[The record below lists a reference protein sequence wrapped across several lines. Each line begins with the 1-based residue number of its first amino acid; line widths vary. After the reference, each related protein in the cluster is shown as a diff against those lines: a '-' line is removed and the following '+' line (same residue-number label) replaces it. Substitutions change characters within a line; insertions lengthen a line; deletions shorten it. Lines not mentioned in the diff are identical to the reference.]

1 MNTMKWFNN
10 RYRYPRIL
18 LAVLMTSA
26 VVSMTACQGS
36 KQAGSSQNMETTAAA
51 ESVSMAEIEE
61 TLAEKKT
68 EESEGCGILRGTV
81 IDGSDYSESITIR
94 TDNGNDYNIFTT
106 SVPLEEI
113 TTIKPGQ
120 KIAIAYSGTVE
131 GEDLQG
137 VQLVVTLNPQVQY
150 EIKTATGVTVSN
162 AMSTFIVKDGE
173 GEEISFMKDNCEM
186 EEGALSK
193 DSGDEVK
200 VVYVTS
206 ADTDINYPLKI
217 GKAQ

>member
-1 MNTMKWFNN
+1 MKWFNN
-10 RYRYPRIL
+10 KHRYPRIL
-18 LAVLMTSA
+18 LAVLLTSA
-26 VVSMTACQGS
+26 VVSLTACQSS
-36 KQAGSSQNMETTAAA
+36 KQAGSTQNMETTASD
-51 ESVSMAEIEE
+51 ESVSMEVLEDAV
-61 TLAEKKT
+61 TEKKT
-68 EESEGCGILRGTV
+68 EESDGCGILRGTV

-113 TTIKPGQ
+113 TTIKPSQ
-120 KIAIAYSGTVE
+120 KVAIAYSGTVE

-150 EIKTATGVTVSN
+150 EIKTVTGVTVSN
-162 AMSTFIVKDGE
+162 AMSTFIVKDSQGQ
-173 GEEISFMKDNCEM
+173 EISFMKDNCEM
-186 EEGALSK
+186 EENSLSK

-206 ADTDINYPLKI
+206 TDTEINYPLKI
-217 GKAQ
+217 SKAQ